1 MESLNNLPNN
11 SESGASQS
19 PDRVLAKMTQDL
31 QNLQQ
36 TLVVQLSQDVSRL
49 QSEKSR
55 LMDDID
61 SLQVRRQNLSA
72 DHDAALSQ
80 QQIAQQQIWAAQ
92 MAQAIADHLQAL
104 MVNRLSQPNPP
115 DGTGRPTPLP
125 AAEPEATHRI
135 LASLDASVN
144 QTLDSVK
151 RDLSSYQST
160 LSQQLN
166 RMQTMQQQGE
176 AILEVLVSRL
186 NQQLRDEIRRP
197 QPVASSSS
205 LNGYAAQHPDPWELS
220 SQPPLSPSSPDA
232 SRPPSPTVPYPSPQ
246 PLVRPAMAK
255 PAPKALSHA
264 RLGLLMVLGS
274 TLALSLHNV
283 VVGIIG
289 NESSIFNIWSAGGYI
304 SLSSLGNSILVLL
317 IRMLVVLPLMAIV
330 ATVIYPKAWNDIKQ
344 FCQSRDYG
352 LMGSVIG
359 SGFFLFLSQ
368 VLIYIAIAGVGPG
381 VAVTILFMYP
391 IITALLAWILFG
403 DRPGALRVV
412 VMVGIFIGVVLT
424 GWPGLQNTS
433 SVSGWGLI
441 TAVISGIAFA
451 FYLISMQI
459 SFRKLHPV
467 PVSVIQFFTIFILTC
482 ISLIVLPASTPVTG
496 FDYGLVLNPQG
507 RMGLII
513 GGIALGALTLTG
525 YLLNNFGVKYMGAAR
540 ASIIASSGPVLT
552 AVLAV
557 LVTPGD
563 RTALVMIQVVG
574 VVIVTL
580 GVAAMNFE
588 KMTMQTKPKS

>member
-1 MESLNNLPNN
+1 
-11 SESGASQS
+11 
-19 PDRVLAKMTQDL
+19 MTQDL

-55 LMDDID
+55 LIDDID
-61 SLQVRRQNLSA
+61 SLQVKRQHLA
-72 DHDAALSQ
+72 AEHDTAISQ
-80 QQIAQQQIWAAQ
+80 QQIAQQQIWASQ
-92 MAQAIADHLQAL
+92 MAQAIADHLQTL
-104 MVNRLSQPNPP
+104 MVNRLSQTHPLAGHSTPATLPP
-115 DGTGRPTPLP
+115 GTV
-125 AAEPEATHRI
+125 EPEATHRI

-186 NQQLRDEIRRP
+186 NQQLREEIRRP
-197 QPVASSSS
+197 QSAGLSPSQ
-205 LNGYAAQHPDPWELS
+205 NGYSDHRPDPPDPWES
-220 SQPPLSPSSPDA
+220 SSKPSLPYGA
-232 SRPPSPTVPYPSPQ
+232 SSNGAGRPPSPTTPYPSPQ
-246 PLVRPAMAK
+246 PVTNPAQPPK
-255 PAPKALSHA
+255 QAPKELSHFQ
-264 RLGLLMVLGS
+264 LGLIMVLGS

-304 SLSSLGNSILVLL
+304 SLSSLGNSMLVLL
-317 IRMLVVLPLMAIV
+317 IRMLIVVPLMAIV
-330 ATVIYPKAWNDIKQ
+330 ATILYPTAWNDIKK
-344 FCQSRDYG
+344 FCQSKDYG
-352 LMGSVIG
+352 LMQSVIG

-368 VLIYIAIAGVGPG
+368 VLIYIAIAGIGPG

-391 IITALLAWILFG
+391 IITAPLAWILFG
-403 DRPGALRVV
+403 DRPSLLRVV
-412 VMVGIFIGVVLT
+412 VMVGIFIGVILT
-424 GWPGLQNTS
+424 GWPGLQSTN
-433 SVSGWGLI
+433 SVSVWGI
-441 TAVISGIAFA
+441 VTAVISGIAFA
-451 FYLISMQI
+451 CYLISMQI

-467 PVSVIQFFTIFILTC
+467 PVSVIQFFTIFVLTC
-482 ISLIVLPASTPVTG
+482 ISLIVLPAITPITG
-496 FDYGLVLNPQG
+496 FDYGLALNPQG
-507 RMGLII
+507 KIGLLI
-513 GGIALGALTLTG
+513 GGLVLGALTLMG
-525 YLLNNFGVKYMGAAR
+525 YLLNNFGVRYMGAAR

-563 RTALVMIQVVG
+563 RNALAMIQIIG
-574 VVIVTL
+574 ILIVTI
-580 GVAAMNFE
+580 GVTAMNFE
-588 KMTMQTKPKS
+588 KMFMQKKKKAPAR